1 MAHSVKE
8 VGFHLACVVRALEG
22 LLKDLLLPRLVLD
35 RVIDVHEHAHARARN
50 ALLVTPELR
59 GGADPHAFA
68 ILAPY
73 AVVDIVRTALRCGY
87 AEFVVNPVR
96 P

>member
-1 MAHSVKE
+1 MAHSVKK
-8 VGFHLACVVRALEG
+8 VGFHLVCAVRALESLLKG
-22 LLKDLLLPRLVLD
+22 LLLTRLVLH
-35 RVIDVHEHAHARARN
+35 RVVDVHEHAHAQAGN
-50 ALLVTPELR
+50 ALLVAPELR
-59 GGADPHAFA
+59 GDANPHAPA
-68 ILAPY
+68 VLTPH

>member
-1 MAHSVKE
+1 MAHPVKE
-8 VGFHLACVVRALEG
+8 VGLHLACAVRAL
-22 LLKDLLLPRLVLD
+22 KSLLLACLVLD
-35 RVIDVHEHAHARARN
+35 RIVDVHEHAHARAGN

-59 GGADPHAFA
+59 GGANPHAPA
-68 ILAPY
+68 VLAPH
-73 AVVDIVRTALRCGY
+73 AVVDIVRIALHCGY

>member
-1 MAHSVKE
+1 MAHSVKN
-8 VGFHLACVVRALEG
+8 VGFHLVCAVRVFEG
-22 LLKDLLLPRLVLD
+22 LLQGLLLARLVLD
-35 RVIDVHEHAHARARN
+35 RVVDVHEHAHAQAGN

-59 GGADPHAFA
+59 GGANPHAPA
-68 ILAPY
+68 VLTPP
-73 AVVDIVRTALRCGY
+73 AVVDIVRLALHCGY